1 MNGDTRT
8 AVVVTR
14 EALAESAEAM
24 ELISKHMIPLL
35 DEVERLL
42 ASRAIRGSLELIR
55 LLLTA
60 RGQQPSG
67 RVVIGTFKGDLHD
80 IGKNLVASVL
90 EGGGF

>member
-1 MNGDTRT
+1 
-8 AVVVTR
+8 
-14 EALAESAEAM
+14 M